1 MDWLMDYWTCLLI
14 NGRTGELLKTLE
26 SGMWLPCPRPAENQG
41 VSAVAVEGRKKNF
54 CRLNRKVTLGLGF
67 RGAKLGTM
75 LRKEGKSWI
84 GNLAQ

>member
-54 CRLNRKVTLGLGF
+54 CRLNRKSYAGVGVQRCKT
-67 RGAKLGTM
+67 RDNV
-75 LRKEGKSWI
+75 KERR
-84 GNLAQ
+84 